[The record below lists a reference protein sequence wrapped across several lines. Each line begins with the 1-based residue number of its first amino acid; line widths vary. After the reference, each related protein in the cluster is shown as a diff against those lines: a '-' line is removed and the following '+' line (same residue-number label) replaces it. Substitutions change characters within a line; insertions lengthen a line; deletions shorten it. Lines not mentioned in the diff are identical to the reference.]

1 MAKIRVRAVLGV
13 ALLAAAAANAGE
25 TLIVAHKHA
34 DSVGY
39 YDTATG
45 KQLLTIPVG
54 VRPHEMVLSR
64 DGKLLYVTNYGVN
77 TYTQTE
83 PGGNTISI
91 IDVAAAKAA
100 GEIPLGNYH
109 RPHGIERGRSGR
121 LYVTIDFPPSVLVI
135 DPARKKIARAYE
147 VGAGLPHMLA
157 VREDERKVWTAD
169 AGSGSVTAIALDSGA
184 VKHIAVGGV
193 PMGIALSPDGKRVYA
208 CTRNGNTVAVI
219 DAASDEVKGKIE
231 LSGQPARLHF
241 TPDRRYLLVSLIESG
256 EVAVIDPAAGREV
269 RRIRAGAS
277 VEGLGIDPAARFGYV
292 SAQGDNKIVKFSLKD
307 WSTVLEIKTDARPDP
322 IVIVNR

>member
-1 MAKIRVRAVLGV
+1 M
-13 ALLAAAAANAGE
+13 LAAVAGASAAE

-39 YDTATG
+39 YDTGTG
-45 KQLLTIPVG
+45 KRILTIPVG
-54 VRPHEMVLSR
+54 VRPHELALSR

-83 PGGNTISI
+83 QGGNTISI
-91 IDVAAAKAA
+91 IDVAAGRVV
-100 GEIPLGNYH
+100 GEIALGKYH

-121 LYVTIDFPPSVLVI
+121 LYVTTDFPPAVLVI
-135 DPARKKIARAYE
+135 DPARKSVARAYD
-147 VGAGLPHMLA
+147 VGSKLPHMLA
-157 VREDERKVWTAD
+157 LREDEGKVWTAD
-169 AGSGSVTAIALDSGA
+169 AGAGTVTAITLGSGA
-184 VKHIAVGGV
+184 VKHITVGGV
-193 PMGIALSPDGKRVYA
+193 PMGIVLSPDGKRVYA
-208 CTRNGNTVAVI
+208 CTRTGNQIAVI
-219 DAASDEVKGKIE
+219 DAASDEV
-231 LSGQPARLHF
+231 LSNIALTGQPARLHF

-256 EVAVIDPAAGREV
+256 ELAVVDPAAGREV
-269 RRIRAGAS
+269 RRIRAGAAL
-277 VEGLGIDPAARFGYV
+277 EGIGIDPGARFGYV